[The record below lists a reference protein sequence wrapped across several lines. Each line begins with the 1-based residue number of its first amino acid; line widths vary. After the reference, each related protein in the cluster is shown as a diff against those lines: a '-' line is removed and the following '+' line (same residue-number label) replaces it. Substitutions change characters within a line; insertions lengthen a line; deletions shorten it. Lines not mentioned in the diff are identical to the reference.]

1 MKSGDTVDIGVA
13 DDEKNIKAN
22 RNGNTVDFE
31 LNKNLDLDATG
42 SIVMGDVLVSG
53 KGLTIN
59 NGPSMTVDGI
69 NAGNKTITNVAA
81 GTALTD
87 AVNLSQLNQAIAGA
101 KYAGLHVQNG
111 SDTIL
116 PNESLNIVGKDGTTV
131 TYDKDSNTY
140 TVSSKTGG
148 TGTGSM
154 DDWNV
159 TGKDGKGGSVSVPI
173 TDGKNVEFA
182 AGSKNVTVTPTQTAT
197 GAQVK
202 VDIARDLDLSSV
214 TTKNADGSSTV
225 VNGNGVTIKG
235 KDGKNGAS
243 ITQSGIDAGNQTI
256 TNVAAG
262 RNDTDA
268 VNVSQ
273 LKEVNNNITNL
284 GSRINDVED
293 NANAGTAAAM
303 AMANLPQ
310 PAYAGEGGMS
320 LGVGTYQGESGYA
333 VGYSAISENGN
344 WVFKASA
351 TGNSQGK
358 FGAGAGVFFKM
369 H

>member
-42 SIVMGDVLVSG
+42 SIFMGDVLVSG

-87 AVNLSQLNQAIAGA
+87 AVN
-101 KYAGLHVQNG
+101 
-111 SDTIL
+111 
-116 PNESLNIVGKDGTTV
+116 
-131 TYDKDSNTY
+131 
-140 TVSSKTGG
+140 
-148 TGTGSM
+148 
-154 DDWNV
+154 
-159 TGKDGKGGSVSVPI
+159 
-173 TDGKNVEFA
+173 
-182 AGSKNVTVTPTQTAT
+182 
-197 GAQVK
+197 
-202 VDIARDLDLSSV
+202 
-214 TTKNADGSSTV
+214 
-225 VNGNGVTIKG
+225 
-235 KDGKNGAS
+235 
-243 ITQSGIDAGNQTI
+243 
-256 TNVAAG
+256 
-262 RNDTDA
+262 
-268 VNVSQ
+268 VSQ
-273 LKEVNNNITNL
+273 LKEVSNNITNL
-284 GSRINDVED
+284 GNRINDVED